1 MAYADDTILFINS
14 PEELQRSMRIYDK
27 YAEVS
32 NAKLNDSKT
41 IGVVMR
47 GTARSW
53 QSHFPQ
59 YQWYDSNS
67 PTCPTYLGYPLSPSK
82 RHHLHHYDLATQ
94 KILNHANLLSSRSLS
109 QVGKALI
116 INSLLTSKLWHIA
129 RLIPLESHEQK
140 ITTILRNFFWSS
152 RNPTLAWKLIC
163 QPKHNGGMGV
173 IPVKEQSLA
182 LRVRHLT
189 PIFAPSHPFRSFF
202 HDILEEILRQLSGNS
217 DHWPLLLSSSSFPQL
232 LKGFYFLHNLTKILP
247 SIHTSYNNVQLLSS
261 AFLALPLSMFLQ
273 PSVYIPTKLLLTP
286 LNHFVRGWPP
296 QNHLM
301 INTNTEGEPQ
311 HKRKKL
317 KKLLRTEKAKWR
329 IELPFQV
336 DWLTEALDVAT
347 PTTSASS
354 LKSLMKETFIGG
366 TPITHITTATT
377 RSFIS
382 PNIVLPSSKIHIS
395 CTQDFYTSLWKLSI
409 PQYDK
414 VVWWK
419 LSLNRWPCRQRLHKL
434 YTSQFPSPICEI
446 CSDADEDADH
456 MLILC
461 PVKNQFWR
469 YVRVLINIW
478 TKDKSTVTA
487 RDLHAKNIVEGFQ
500 YLWSKKKKNPKKQ
513 PYDYDN
519 LKYGDIDSMETAL
532 VIHFPRRQ
540 LTKPHL

>member
-109 QVGKALI
+109 QAGKALI

-189 PIFAPSHPFRSFF
+189 PIFVPSHPFRSFSMTYWKKFWDNLVAIATTGPFFF
-202 HDILEEILRQLSGNS
+202 H
-217 DHWPLLLSSSSFPQL
+217 LLHFPNFSRVSTSFITL
-232 LKGFYFLHNLTKILP
+232 LKFCLLYILHTTMCNYSLLP
-247 SIHTSYNNVQLLSS
+247 SL
-261 AFLALPLSMFLQ
+261 
-273 PSVYIPTKLLLTP
+273 
-286 LNHFVRGWPP
+286 
-296 QNHLM
+296 
-301 INTNTEGEPQ
+301 
-311 HKRKKL
+311 
-317 KKLLRTEKAKWR
+317 
-329 IELPFQV
+329 
-336 DWLTEALDVAT
+336 
-347 PTTSASS
+347 
-354 LKSLMKETFIGG
+354 
-366 TPITHITTATT
+366 
-377 RSFIS
+377 
-382 PNIVLPSSKIHIS
+382 
-395 CTQDFYTSLWKLSI
+395 
-409 PQYDK
+409 
-414 VVWWK
+414 
-419 LSLNRWPCRQRLHKL
+419 
-434 YTSQFPSPICEI
+434 
-446 CSDADEDADH
+446 
-456 MLILC
+456 
-461 PVKNQFWR
+461 
-469 YVRVLINIW
+469 
-478 TKDKSTVTA
+478 
-487 RDLHAKNIVEGFQ
+487 
-500 YLWSKKKKNPKKQ
+500 
-513 PYDYDN
+513 
-519 LKYGDIDSMETAL
+519 
-532 VIHFPRRQ
+532 HFPYQ
-540 LTKPHL
+540 CSSNLLYIYQPNYY